1 MAFIPTLPQRFQMH
15 QIKTNTNISTRACCE
30 RGSSKKI
37 SIGLNSAMAGVLG
50 IAGALLIN
58 VQNVDA
64 IGLPSIPLPPIPS
77 VSLPSIPL
85 PDIGGGGGEAQV
97 RDSGGLGALSD
108 EEEGKAD
115 DMMSK
120 LEAKRKAR
128 AARSMGN

>member
-1 MAFIPTLPQRFQMH
+1 
-15 QIKTNTNISTRACCE
+15 
-30 RGSSKKI
+30 
-37 SIGLNSAMAGVLG
+37 MAGVVG

-64 IGLPSIPLPPIPS
+64 IGFPSLPIPS

-97 RDSGGLGALSD
+97 KDSGGLGVLSD

-120 LEAKRKAR
+120 LEAKKKAR
-128 AARSMGN
+128 AAKSMGN